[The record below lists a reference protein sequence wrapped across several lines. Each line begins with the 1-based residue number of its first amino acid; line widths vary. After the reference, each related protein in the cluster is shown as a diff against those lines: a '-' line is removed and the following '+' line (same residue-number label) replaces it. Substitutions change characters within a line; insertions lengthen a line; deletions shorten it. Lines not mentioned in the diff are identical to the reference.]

1 MSQRDAL
8 SGYALF
14 AAMLASAGLPI
25 YIHAPKFYLD
35 EYGVSLAALGGVLFA
50 LRMFDFVQD
59 PALGWL
65 SEKLRSVRAIAVAV
79 SGVVLGI
86 SMIGL
91 FAVDPPVAPLL
102 WFAITLTGLFT
113 SFSFLTINFYA
124 QGVQK
129 AATLGLQGHL
139 RLATWRET
147 GALLGVC
154 AAAVAPTVLVGLDA
168 APFTLFA
175 AGFAGLALISVYAM
189 RREWAASDVAQ
200 PGGFRQ
206 VLSDGIA
213 RRLLLIALV
222 NGAPVAV
229 TSTLFLFFVESRLS
243 ATGWEGPLLL
253 LFFLAAAI
261 SAPVWGRAADR
272 IGPKPALLSGMVLS
286 IIAFGF
292 AATLGAGDTLLFA
305 LICVASGAALGADM
319 TLLPAIFATRMAVIA
334 PHAGQAFGLWS
345 FVSKFTLA
353 FAAVLL
359 LPLLDASGFR
369 TGGANSAA
377 ALTMLTI
384 LYAAVPCALKLVAV
398 ALLAT
403 TELKES

>member
-1 MSQRDAL
+1 VSQRDSL

-25 YIHAPKFYLD
+25 YIHAPKFYVD

-65 SEKLRSVRAIAVAV
+65 SEKLRSVRAVSVAVAC
-79 SGVVLGI
+79 VVLAL
-86 SMIGL
+86 SMVGL
-91 FAVDPPVAPLL
+91 FAFTPPVAPLL

-113 SFSFLTINFYA
+113 AFSFLTINFYA
-124 QGVQK
+124 QGVQR
-129 AATLGLQGHL
+129 AATLGPNGHV

-154 AAAVAPTVLVGLDA
+154 TAAVAPTVLVGLDA

-175 AGFAGLALISVYAM
+175 AGFAGLALMSVYAM
-189 RREWAASDVAQ
+189 RRQWGASGVSQDS
-200 PGGFRQ
+200 GFRQ

-229 TSTLFLFFVESRLS
+229 TSTLFLFFVDSRLS
-243 ATGWEGPLLL
+243 APGWEGPLLL
-253 LFFLAAAI
+253 VFFLAAAAA
-261 SAPVWGRAADR
+261 APFWGRAADR
-272 IGPKPALLSGMVLS
+272 FGPKPALLAGMLLS
-286 IIAFGF
+286 VMAFGY
-292 AATLGAGDTLLFA
+292 AAMLGTGDTLAFG
-305 LICVASGAALGADM
+305 LICLASGAALGADM

-334 PHAGQAFGLWS
+334 PNAGQAFGLWS

-353 FAAVLL
+353 FAAVTLF
-359 LPLLDASGFR
+359 PLLDASGFVA
-369 TGGANSAA
+369 GGANPAA
-377 ALTMLTI
+377 ALAMLTI
-384 LYAAVPCALKLVAV
+384 LYAAVPCALKLVAI

-403 TELKES
+403 TPLKES